1 MNKLRHAHSVIS
13 NIIVELASIPNANK
27 DLIETGNFLTKLI
40 TKAMVITGNRL
51 SLDKMENGFKSDHFW
66 NYQLSNWMC
75 AVLLYVRK
83 APEKFEKLDSI
94 LSYNNLSIV
103 NDLEGIV
110 KESMDIIKTEEEK
123 RIKSFIFM
131 PNSTSQID
139 C

>member
-1 MNKLRHAHSVIS
+1 MIS

-51 SLDKMENGFKSDHFW
+51 SLDKME
-66 NYQLSNWMC
+66 
-75 AVLLYVRK
+75 
-83 APEKFEKLDSI
+83 
-94 LSYNNLSIV
+94 IV

-123 RIKSFIFM
+123 RKKVSFSSPSIQLY
-131 PNSTSQID
+131 TTG
-139 C
+139 